1 MTRVVLPMVALLA
14 ALASSAVAEPT
25 GEVRAL
31 ENDFAKAC
39 ASGDV
44 AEVVRLYADDARVI
58 WPGEPEET
66 RGRAAFERLV
76 ADACRPDR
84 GFGITLG
91 DLEVVPLDASH
102 AVALVHWNDTLR
114 GPDGRPFPF
123 RVRASQVLAKTRSG
137 WRILVDH
144 ASIGLPPPPPSPGAE
159 PPREE

>member
-1 MTRVVLPMVALLA
+1 MTRVLLRVAALLA
-14 ALASSAVAEPT
+14 VLSSPAAAELT

-39 ASGDV
+39 AGGD
-44 AEVVRLYADDARVI
+44 AAGVVRLYADDARVI

-66 RGRAAFERLV
+66 RGRDAFARLV

-84 GFGITLG
+84 GFGIALG

-114 GPDGRPFPF
+114 GPDGQPFAF
-123 RVRASQVLAKTRSG
+123 RVRASQTLIKTRSG

-144 ASIGLPPPPPSPGAE
+144 SSIGLPPPPASA
-159 PPREE
+159 PPRDR